1 MNLNGKTNTVIKSFI
16 LLVLSMLSISGYASE
31 KEMRR
36 IMVGVKLFPA
46 VIAAD
51 YQLAEKKDKLGFLP
65 LYILYEDN
73 PQLAQDLAKRLT
85 QIKTIKNFPVKVK
98 VSTFDDFIN
107 GNTPSSAIAVFL
119 AQSPNGKTQK
129 VLDRAIS
136 TSTLLFSPFKGDV
149 EKGIHS
155 GFVVSDRILPYVNLK
170 TMQQSG
176 IKLKAFFLRVS
187 KYYD

>member
-1 MNLNGKTNTVIKSFI
+1 MHRNGNTNIAIKSFI
-16 LLVLSMLSISGYASE
+16 HLVLSMLSISGYASE

-51 YQLAEKKDKLGFLP
+51 YQLADKKDKLGFLP
-65 LYILYEDN
+65 LYILYEDK

-98 VSTFDDFIN
+98 VSTLDDFIN
-107 GNTPSSAIAVFL
+107 GNTPSAIAVFL
-119 AQSPNGKTQK
+119 AQSPNSKTQK
-129 VLDRAIS
+129 VLDRATS

-149 EKGIHS
+149 EKGVHS

-170 TMQQSG
+170 TMQQSR

>member
-1 MNLNGKTNTVIKSFI
+1 M
-16 LLVLSMLSISGYASE
+16 LSMLSISGYASE

-51 YQLAEKKDKLGFLP
+51 YQLADKKDKLGFLP
-65 LYILYEDN
+65 LYILYEDK

-107 GNTPSSAIAVFL
+107 GNTPPAIAVFL

-136 TSTLLFSPFKGDV
+136 T
-149 EKGIHS
+149 
-155 GFVVSDRILPYVNLK
+155 
-170 TMQQSG
+170 
-176 IKLKAFFLRVS
+176 
-187 KYYD
+187 

>member
-1 MNLNGKTNTVIKSFI
+1 MNRNGSTNIVIKSFI

-51 YQLAEKKDKLGFLP
+51 YQLADKKDKLGFLP
-65 LYILYEDN
+65 LYILYEDK

-107 GNTPSSAIAVFL
+107 GNTPPAMAVFL
-119 AQSPNGKTQK
+119 AQSPNSKTQK

-149 EKGIHS
+149 EEGIHS

-170 TMQQSG
+170 TMQQSR

>member
-1 MNLNGKTNTVIKSFI
+1 MT
-16 LLVLSMLSISGYASE
+16 SISGYANE

-51 YQLAEKKDKLGFLP
+51 YQLADKKDKSGLLS
-65 LYILYEDN
+65 LYILYEDK
-73 PQLAQDLAKRLT
+73 PQLAQDIAKRLT
-85 QIKTIKNFPVKVK
+85 QIKTIKNFPVKVN

-107 GNTPSSAIAVFL
+107 GGTPPPIAAFL

-155 GFVVSDRILPYVNLK
+155 GFVVSDRILPYINLT
-170 TMQQSG
+170 TMQQSR
-176 IKLKAFFLRVS
+176 IKLKEFFLKVS
-187 KYYD
+187 KYYE

>member
-1 MNLNGKTNTVIKSFI
+1 MNRDCKLGIVIKSLM
-16 LLVLSMLSISGYASE
+16 LLLLCLTSMGAHADE
-31 KEMRR
+31 KVMRR

-51 YQLAEKKDKLGFLP
+51 YQLADKKDKLGFLP
-65 LYILYEDN
+65 LYILYEDK
-73 PQLAQDLAKRLT
+73 PQLAQDLAERLT
-85 QIKTIKNFPVKVK
+85 QIKTIKNFPVKVE

-107 GNTPSSAIAVFL
+107 GNTPAVIAVFL
-119 AQSPNGKTQK
+119 AQSPDGKTQK

-149 EKGIHS
+149 EEGIHS

-170 TMQQSG
+170 TMQQSR

-187 KYYD
+187 KHYD

>member
-1 MNLNGKTNTVIKSFI
+1 MYKNGNTNIAIKSFI

-51 YQLAEKKDKLGFLP
+51 YQLSEKKDKLEFLP
-65 LYILYEDN
+65 LYILYEDK

-107 GNTPSSAIAVFL
+107 GDTPPAIAVFL

-170 TMQQSG
+170 TMQQSR
-176 IKLKAFFLRVS
+176 IKLKEFFLRVS